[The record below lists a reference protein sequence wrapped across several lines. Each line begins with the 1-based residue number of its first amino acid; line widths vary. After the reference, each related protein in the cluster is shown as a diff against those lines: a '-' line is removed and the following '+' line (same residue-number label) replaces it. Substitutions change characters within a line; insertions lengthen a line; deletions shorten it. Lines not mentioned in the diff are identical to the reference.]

1 MVIALATSGAAM
13 RSASSGRDGPSNT
26 AMPEGPSQS
35 TSLSD
40 GDDDDPRPWR
50 YRPDPL
56 GEIEPGDLLLKQGID
71 HHHIGL
77 LGGDARHRG
86 VRVLFRADELGFL
99 LAREHLLQVL
109 RDLRQVLDEQD
120 SFHAARVYV
129 AARPRAMFEA
139 AAPMSASPM
148 NDTPTPAVM
157 PCQYHSGYRR
167 NRLLVAGSK
176 RKFPCGKKISWKR
189 RNSGSNAS
197 AAAMPTIRT
206 IPAAARLASRTSIV
220 ALRCPRARVRRKA
233 TMPRARTATVSAPR
247 KTERT
252 SAMCAY
258 SSEVK
263 IGPVP
268 YAIGGFAAAPIT
280 YDAHA

>member
-1 MVIALATSGAAM
+1 KIDDGSRRRGHLQHVTERSELHHAVHQRNGAAAATKDRREVHGDRRLARAALRRVADDHLSLRTDRALRRDRERVRELDRAARQDEHGVDALIRLGID
-13 RSASSGRDGPSNT
+13 RSLR
-26 AMPEGPSQS
+26 
-35 TSLSD
+35 D

-56 GEIEPGDLLLKQGID
+56 GEIEPGDLPLKQGID

-139 AAPMSASPM
+139 AAPVSASPM
-148 NDTPTPAVM
+148 NDTPRP
-157 PCQYHSGYRR
+157 
-167 NRLLVAGSK
+167 
-176 RKFPCGKKISWKR
+176 
-189 RNSGSNAS
+189 
-197 AAAMPTIRT
+197 
-206 IPAAARLASRTSIV
+206 
-220 ALRCPRARVRRKA
+220 
-233 TMPRARTATVSAPR
+233 ATVSAPR